1 VKQPRDQCV
10 ESKMR
15 FPARSTLAL
24 ALLVP
29 LVASAGAETWD
40 LAALRVF
47 ASLTA
52 DQWKAVNR
60 GEVQARVLDTPE
72 KREVAVVGVAYL
84 RATTACFVTKFQ
96 DIETF
101 KKNPAVLRIRKFT
114 PPVGQQDLE
123 GFSLETRDLADLAN
137 CRIGNC
143 NVKLSAGMIERLNRD
158 VDWSRS
164 GHDARAQAVVREEL
178 LSYFEAYLD
187 EGNSGLIE
195 YLDKKNS
202 VRLAREFRGVLDARP
217 GLEEFVPEFRE
228 YLAQY
233 PGRPLPGVGEFF
245 YWSTESFGLKPVAS
259 ITHVYVY
266 VQPGQAAIASKQ
278 IYASHYFDVSLGL
291 TAALDD
297 PGDASNPGM
306 YLVYL
311 NRSRIDLLGGFFG
324 GLRRAILPQ
333 PAARWNAK
341 ESGRRRPQAGVFMR
355 GLSQRESNC
364 ALTCQKHAGVPHCL
378 DDS

>member
-1 VKQPRDQCV
+1 MKQPRDQCV

-15 FPARSTLAL
+15 FPARGTLAF

-29 LVASAGAETWD
+29 LVAPAGAETWD

-52 DQWKAVNR
+52 DQWKAVNS
-60 GEVQARVLDTPE
+60 GVVQARVLNTQE
-72 KREVAVVGVAYL
+72 KREVAVVGVAHL

-114 PPVGQQDLE
+114 PPVGPKDLE
-123 GFSLETRDLADLAN
+123 GFSLENRDLADLPN
-137 CRIGNC
+137 CRVGNC
-143 NVKLSAGMIERLNRD
+143 NVKLTAGMIVRLNRD

-164 GHDARAQAVVREEL
+164 DHDVRAQAVVREEL
-178 LSYFEAYLD
+178 LRYIETYLH
-187 EGNSGLIE
+187 EGNSALIE
-195 YLDKKNS
+195 YHDKTNS
-202 VRLAREFRGVLDARP
+202 IRLPREFRGVLDARP
-217 GLEEFVPEFRE
+217 GLGEFVPEFRE

-233 PGRPLPGVGEFF
+233 PSQPLPGVGEFF

-266 VQPGQAAIASKQ
+266 VQPGRAAIASKQ
-278 IYASHYFDVSLGL
+278 IYASHYFDASLGL

-306 YLVYL
+306 YLVYM
-311 NRSRIDLLGGFFG
+311 NRSRIDLLSGFFG
-324 GLRRAILPQ
+324 GLRRVILRGRLRDGMRKNLADVVRKLEASCADYPQ
-333 PAARWNAK
+333 TV
-341 ESGRRRPQAGVFMR
+341 E
-355 GLSQRESNC
+355 QR
-364 ALTCQKHAGVPHCL
+364 
-378 DDS
+378 

>member
-1 VKQPRDQCV
+1 
-10 ESKMR
+10 MR
-15 FPARSTLAL
+15 FPARCTVAF

-29 LVASAGAETWD
+29 LAAPNTGAETWD

-60 GEVQARVLDTPE
+60 SEVQARVLDTHE
-72 KREVAVVGVAYL
+72 KREVAVVGVAHL
-84 RATTACFVTKFQ
+84 RATTACFITKFQ

-114 PPVGQQDLE
+114 QPVGPQDLE
-123 GFSLETRDLADLAN
+123 GFHLETRDLADLPN
-137 CRIGNC
+137 CRVGNC

-164 GHDARAQAVVREEL
+164 DHDARAQAVVREEL
-178 LSYFEAYLD
+178 LSYVEAYLD
-187 EGNSGLIE
+187 QGNSGLIE
-195 YLDKKNS
+195 YHDKKNS
-202 VRLAREFRGVLDARP
+202 VRLAREFRSVLDARP

-228 YLAQY
+228 HLAQY
-233 PGRPLPGVGEFF
+233 PGQPLPGVSEFF

-259 ITHVYVY
+259 ITHVSVY
-266 VQPGQAAIASKQ
+266 IQPGRAAIASKQ
-278 IYASHYFDVSLGL
+278 LYASHYFDASLGL

-306 YLVYL
+306 YLVYM
-311 NRSRIDLLGGFFG
+311 NRSRIDLLSGFFG
-324 GLRRAILPQ
+324 GLRRVILRGRLRDGMRKNLADVVRKLEASCADYP
-333 PAARWNAK
+333 NAN
-341 ESGRRRPQAGVFMR
+341 PTV
-355 GLSQRESNC
+355 
-364 ALTCQKHAGVPHCL
+364 H
-378 DDS
+378 